1 MPDFWPNCGFH
12 LLDRDED
19 GHLAVTDEYLR
30 AYLKRPELAPVEES
44 CETERALHSHLMG
57 DPRARIAD
65 AVISAIADEDAR
77 DNYRVV
83 LGFRDRLVA
92 AGTVEG
98 CYRAVY
104 RDPSVTLPALF
115 LDQMVHVILRNILD
129 GTTHPLQ
136 VRAAELFFREQTAM
150 IQDGS
155 ILLGDA
161 DTVDMLSAP
170 YGDLGRLV
178 AEAGTALKRV
188 EMDVLGDDNGDI
200 YWGRDE
206 RHDTVLDLTFPRPGL
221 DALCRVL
228 ESWVGHFLETQVRI
242 QPVQKIRDEHWVW
255 HLGLDA
261 EGSALLNELYDGE
274 EVGEDRLQRLLN
286 LFRLEFE
293 DPGLM
298 LPDVAGRPVY
308 LGLAMTAENKVRMKP
323 QNLLVNLPLAR
334 ES

>member
-12 LLDRDED
+12 LLERDQD
-19 GHLAVTDEYLR
+19 GHLAVTDDYLR

-44 CETERALHSHLMG
+44 CKAERALHSHLMD
-57 DPRARIAD
+57 DPRSRIPDARIAEL
-65 AVISAIADEDAR
+65 ADGDAR

-83 LGFRDRLVA
+83 LDFRDKLVA

-98 CYRAVY
+98 CYRALY
-104 RDPSVTLPALF
+104 RDSSVTLPALF

-129 GTTHPLQ
+129 GTSHPLQ
-136 VRAAELFFREQTAM
+136 ARAAELFFREQTAM
-150 IQDGS
+150 IQDGA
-155 ILLGDA
+155 ILLGDT

-178 AEAGTALKRV
+178 AEAGTPLKQV
-188 EMDVLGDDNGDI
+188 EMDVLGVDNGDI

-221 DALCRVL
+221 DAFCRVL
-228 ESWVGHFLETQVRI
+228 ESWVAHFLETRVRV
-242 QPVQKIRDEHWVW
+242 QPVQKIRDEHWAW

-261 EGSALLNELYDGE
+261 EGSALLNDLYDGRD
-274 EVGEDRLQRLLN
+274 VAPDRLERLLN
-286 LFRLEFE
+286 LFRLDFE

-298 LPDVAGRPVY
+298 RPDVAGRPVY
-308 LGLAMTAENKVRMKP
+308 LGLAMTEQKKVRMKP

-334 ES
+334 SS

>member
-12 LLDRDED
+12 LLERDEA
-19 GHLAVTDEYLR
+19 GHLAVTDDYLR

-44 CETERALHSHLMG
+44 CEAERALHRQLMD
-57 DPRARIAD
+57 DPRARIPAPKI
-65 AVISAIADEDAR
+65 AEIADGDAR

-83 LGFRDRLVA
+83 LDFRDRLLV

-104 RDPSVTLPALF
+104 RDDSVTLPALF

-129 GTTHPLQ
+129 GTPHPLRA
-136 VRAAELFFREQTAM
+136 RAAELFFREQTAM
-150 IQDGS
+150 IQDGV
-155 ILLGDA
+155 ILLGDT
-161 DTVDMLSAP
+161 DTVEMLSAP

-178 AEAGTALKRV
+178 AEAGTPLKRV
-188 EMDVLGDDNGDI
+188 EMDVLGEDNGDI
-200 YWGRDE
+200 YWDRDE
-206 RHDTVLDLTFPRPGL
+206 RHDTALDLTFSRPGL
-221 DALCRVL
+221 DAFCRVL
-228 ESWVGHFLETQVRI
+228 ESWVAHFLETRVRI

-261 EGSALLNELYDGE
+261 EGSALLNDLYDGAD
-274 EVGEDRLQRLLN
+274 VAPDRLERLLN

-308 LGLAMTAENKVRMKP
+308 LGLAMTAEKKVRMKP